1 MFNHL
6 INLNQ
11 FEDFIGFENTN
22 EFLPKG
28 FDKFDSKE
36 KLRQLFLYMSNIILK
51 NVCYFNKYE
60 QIFLSNYSLKQ
71 AFEYK
76 IRKELKLNFVTYE
89 KTKFKKFNFCRN
101 STITI
106 NNYLNKK
113 TNSFFISKNCKLKV
127 ANLISSCYVNNNLQ
141 LLIDKHLLFHEFVLK
156 KIKKL
161 HNDKTVTDLGNAICI
176 KSDDFHGIKIY
187 TSWKDIEVNKP
198 DIKDEL
204 DSAVKAIKKGEFYQ
218 IFLAYPKNDSF
229 TKQIPIY
236 VDELKN
242 EEYQIKAIPYSL
254 RSIIKN

>member
-89 KTKFKKFNFCRN
+89 KQN
-101 STITI
+101 
-106 NNYLNKK
+106 
-113 TNSFFISKNCKLKV
+113 LK
-127 ANLISSCYVNNNLQ
+127 NLIFVETQ
-141 LLIDKHLLFHEFVLK
+141 LLLLIITLT
-156 KIKKL
+156 KKL
-161 HNDKTVTDLGNAICI
+161 IHFL
-176 KSDDFHGIKIY
+176 FQKIA
-187 TSWKDIEVNKP
+187 N
-198 DIKDEL
+198 
-204 DSAVKAIKKGEFYQ
+204 
-218 IFLAYPKNDSF
+218 
-229 TKQIPIY
+229 
-236 VDELKN
+236 
-242 EEYQIKAIPYSL
+242 
-254 RSIIKN
+254 